1 MRAVWHDRA
10 RALRKN
16 GLTPHE
22 LAGLFSVTPG
32 WARIVSDE
40 RAYAER
46 LEYERTGRFLD
57 RARMVDA
64 CRDYGYPG
72 CRWTYE
78 ERV

>member
-1 MRAVWHDRA
+1 MPWHDRA

-16 GLTPHE
+16 GLTPNE

-46 LEYERTGRFLD
+46 LEYTRTGRFLD

-72 CRWTYE
+72 CQWNYMTE